1 MQTIYLDISNK
12 GVIPTIYA
20 KQGDVGRRFLA
31 VLTDAGV
38 PYSPPAGSA
47 FSVWYEGDSGE
58 GNYTDI
64 GEQSAFSINENAV
77 TVEMIE
83 QMLSVAGNGILCLTL
98 NKADGGQIGSWNIP
112 YVCERIPGFES
123 EEATSYYTAFSET
136 VKNLQ
141 KMVETD
147 PTVPN
152 WAKAPQKPVYTASEV
167 GARPNTW
174 MPTASDVGAAP
185 AGYGLGGFA
194 VPVPGNN
201 LDTLKANGWYY
212 CTDSTAGGP
221 SGYALGNAVVEVS
234 AGWAYSPVVHQ
245 TLHFGTAGRQPFT
258 IKRYWNNATNSWVD
272 WEWINPPMAVGVEYR
287 TAERFEGKPVY
298 AKLIDFGAL
307 PNATYKTVSLGTTN
321 GRKIVCCHAVTST
334 GVALPYVDTS
344 STAAG
349 WMMRVK
355 NAGAS
360 AVTIETTGNYS
371 TLTVCVFV
379 KYTKA
384 TD

>member
-12 GVIPTIYA
+12 GVVPTVYA
-20 KQGDVGRRFLA
+20 KQGDVGRKFLV
-31 VLTDAGV
+31 VLTDSGI
-38 PYSPPAGSA
+38 PYSLPAGSV

-147 PTVPN
+147 PTVPS
-152 WAKAPQKPVYTASEV
+152 WAKEPKKPTYTAAE
-167 GARPNTW
+167 
-174 MPTASDVGAAP
+174 VGAAP
-185 AGYGLGGFA
+185 AGYGLGEGSPYPPNNSVDEA
-194 VPVPGNN
+194 V
-201 LDTLKANGWYY
+201 LNGWYY
-212 CTDSTAGGP
+212 IAP
-221 SGYALGNAVVEVS
+221 SMTGAPSVPGLNSVGYGALLVINRAELVTQEYYVEPHTGIGVY
-234 AGWAYSPVVHQ
+234 AIKLV
-245 TLHFGTAGRQPFT
+245 RQ
-258 IKRYWNNATNSWVD
+258 KNNTGAWTE
-272 WEWINPPMAVGVEYR
+272 WEWVNPPMAVGIEYR
-287 TAERFEGKPVY
+287 TTERFEGKPVY
-298 AKLIDFGAL
+298 AKLVDFGTL

-321 GRKIVCCHAVTST
+321 GQKIVYCHAVTST
-334 GVALPYVDTS
+334 GAALPYTDTS

-355 NAGAS
+355 NANAS

>member
-31 VLTDAGV
+31 ILTDAGV

-174 MPTASDVGAAP
+174 MPTAAQVGAAP
-185 AGYGLGGFA
+185 AGYGLGVSGA
-194 VPVPGNN
+194 VYTSDIN
-201 LDTLKANGWYY
+201 TCTKNGWYFTNGETLNIPHNY
-212 CTDSTAGGP
+212 FKEASVLVMGRTSTYIVQKLTSIYYRSIMMRYTTDGG
-221 SGYALGNAVVEVS
+221 ATWVEE
-234 AGWAYSPVVHQ
+234 
-245 TLHFGTAGRQPFT
+245 
-258 IKRYWNNATNSWVD
+258 WV
-272 WEWINPPMAVGVEYR
+272 EPPMAVGVEYR

-321 GRKIVCCHAVTST
+321 GQKIVYCHAVTST

-371 TLTVCVFV
+371 TITVCVFV

>member
-12 GVIPTIYA
+12 GVIPAIYA

-31 VLTDAGV
+31 VFTDAGV

-47 FSVWYEGDSGE
+47 FSVWYDGDSGD

-64 GEQSAFSINENAV
+64 GGESAFSVNAN
-77 TVEMIE
+77 TVSVELIT
-83 QMLSVAGNGILCLTL
+83 QMLEKDGEGVLCLVL
-98 NKADGGQIGSWNIP
+98 SHADGKQISSWNIP
-112 YVCERIPGFES
+112 YTCEFVPGFES
-123 EEATSYYTAFSET
+123 EEAKSYYTAFSET
-136 VKNLQ
+136 VENLQ
-141 KMVETD
+141 KLVETD
-147 PTVPN
+147 PTVPA
-152 WAKAPQKPVYTASEV
+152 WAKQPQKPAYTAVEV

-185 AGYGLGGFA
+185 AGYGLGVSGA
-194 VPVPGNN
+194 VYTSDLN
-201 LDTLKANGWYY
+201 TCIQNGWYY
-212 CTDSTAGGP
+212 
-221 SGYALGNAVVEVS
+221 
-234 AGWAYSPVVHQ
+234 
-245 TLHFGTAGRQPFT
+245 
-258 IKRYWNNATNSWVD
+258 TNSATLNIPHTYFSEASVFVMGRTSTNIVQKLTSISYRSIMMRYTTDGGATWVEEWVD
-272 WEWINPPMAVGVEYR
+272 PPMAVGVEYR
-287 TAERFEGKPVY
+287 TAERFDGKPVY
-298 AKLIDFGAL
+298 AKLVDFGAL

-321 GRKIVCCHAVTST
+321 GQKIVYCHAVTST
-334 GVALPYVDTS
+334 GVTLPYVDTT

-355 NAGAS
+355 NASAS